1 MRQIVAIPTMNA
13 EGLDSRSSFHFG
25 GCEFFTFVTIQDGKA
40 GEVESMPNPGHGPE
54 GCIGPVNLI
63 HDHGADSLIAL
74 GIGGGPLL
82 ALQQMAIDVYRGVEG
97 TVAENIAAY
106 LAGKLRKVSEMTCT
120 GGHVGQ

>member
-1 MRQIVAIPTMNA
+1 MSEVKIKDDLVFNDGSPISAKHFVANA
-13 EGLDSRSSFHFG
+13 LLFSH
-25 GCEFFTFVTIQDGKA
+25 
-40 GEVESMPNPGHGPE
+40 N
-54 GCIGPVNLI
+54 
-63 HDHGADSLIAL
+63 SLIAL